1 MQETGKGV
9 NELATT
15 CVPASCLVHSRAS
28 HTHTY
33 ACRRLQV
40 KRMGLVG
47 EHTVVAA
54 AARRS
59 ESAKPYADM
68 RAVLPPYMSPS
79 LPT

>member
-1 MQETGKGV
+1 MQEAGKGM

-15 CVPASCLVHSRAS
+15 CVPAAWFTREPAS
-28 HTHTY
+28 HTY

>member
-1 MQETGKGV
+1 M
-9 NELATT
+9 A
-15 CVPASCLVHSRAS
+15 PARRRHPRLRPC
-28 HTHTY
+28 TDTY

-59 ESAKPYADM
+59 ESAKPYADV